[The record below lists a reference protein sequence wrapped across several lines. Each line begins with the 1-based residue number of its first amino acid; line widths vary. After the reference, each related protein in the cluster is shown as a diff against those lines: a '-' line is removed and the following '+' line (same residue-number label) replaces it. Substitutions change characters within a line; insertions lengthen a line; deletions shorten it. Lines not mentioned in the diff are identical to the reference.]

1 MANGRH
7 HIRFTRTKIP
17 PKKKSW
23 GLTIIET
30 VVGIRIE
37 GVAVGPSRSR
47 MTWAAIFFC
56 NLWNTYLV
64 TQETPWMAGFVFIL
78 FIDWPSIDD
87 TREGKRLEPR
97 PVTFQSMQPRHP
109 CQKRGTRY
117 TWTRRRM
124 LFQSLTLS
132 FKWISRAC
140 NHWVDEVYVL
150 LLTLSEL
157 CFESEKREVALVK
170 VDHALLCCHFQRT
183 KKKTPQKMRK
193 WPQPHTVDNS
203 RPAFLLYKL
212 PFSSCFSPLL

>member
-1 MANGRH
+1 
-7 HIRFTRTKIP
+7 
-17 PKKKSW
+17 
-23 GLTIIET
+23 
-30 VVGIRIE
+30 
-37 GVAVGPSRSR
+37 
-47 MTWAAIFFC
+47 
-56 NLWNTYLV
+56 
-64 TQETPWMAGFVFIL
+64 MAGGVRFHFIYRL
-78 FIDWPSIDD
+78 AEYRRHERREEIGAPSV
-87 TREGKRLEPR
+87 
-97 PVTFQSMQPRHP
+97 VTFQSMQPRHHHP

-150 LLTLSEL
+150 FLTLSEL

-212 PFSSCFSPLL
+212 PFSSCFFPLL